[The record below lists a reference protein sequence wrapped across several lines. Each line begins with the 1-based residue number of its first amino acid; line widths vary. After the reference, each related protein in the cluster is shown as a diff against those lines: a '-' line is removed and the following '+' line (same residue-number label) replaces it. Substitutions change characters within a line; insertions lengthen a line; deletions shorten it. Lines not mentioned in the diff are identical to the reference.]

1 MRVAGP
7 RVLFL
12 DYDGVIVDS
21 MGPKAEAVAD
31 AFAPYSSDRAAI
43 AEGFRRHAGSG
54 REAQFDRIYR
64 DLTGKTLDA
73 PARAR
78 ITAAFLARI
87 DAINDAVGLFP
98 GVHDFIV
105 AQAAK
110 RPVAV
115 VTGVPADEARRQLAR
130 FGLVSFLASVHGATR
145 ETPKHVHMER
155 VLDARGLAPADALFA
170 GDSQTD
176 MEQAALAG
184 IPFVGVGTPEHFA
197 EGAPLAV
204 VPRLPDLAALLDD

>member
-1 MRVAGP
+1 MAVGVK
-7 RVLFL
+7 VLFL

-31 AFAPYSSDRAAI
+31 AFAPYSQERAAI
-43 AEGFRRHAGSG
+43 ADGFHRHAGSG

-64 DLTGKTLDA
+64 DLTGKALDA
-73 PARAR
+73 PTRER
-78 ITAAFLARI
+78 IVAAFLARI
-87 DAINDAVGLFP
+87 DAINDAVVLFP

-105 AQAAK
+105 AQAAR

-115 VTGVPADEARRQLAR
+115 VTGVPRDEAARQLGR
-130 FGLVSFLASVHGATR
+130 FGLISFLASVHGATR
-145 ETPKHVHMER
+145 ETPKHIHMAR
-155 VLDARGLAPADALFA
+155 VLAARGLTPADALFA

-176 MEQAALAG
+176 MHQAALAG
-184 IPFVGVGTPEHFA
+184 VPFVGIGTPDYFA

-204 VPRLPDLAALLDD
+204 VPSLSELAAVLDD

>member
-1 MRVAGP
+1 MPV

-21 MGPKAEAVAD
+21 MGPKAEAIAD
-31 AFAPYSSDRAAI
+31 AFAPYSDDRAAI
-43 AEGFRRHAGSG
+43 ADGFHRHAGSG

-64 DLTGKTLDA
+64 DLTGNALDA
-73 PARAR
+73 STRAR
-78 ITAAFLARI
+78 IVDAFLARV

-105 AQAAK
+105 AQAAR

-115 VTGVPADEARRQLAR
+115 VTGVPADEAEWQLGR
-130 FGLVSFLASVHGATR
+130 FGLGSCIASVHGATR
-145 ETPKHVHMER
+145 ETPKHVHMTR
-155 VLDARGLAPADALFA
+155 FLAARGLTPADALFA

-176 MEQAALAG
+176 MQQAALAG
-184 IPFVGVGTPEHFA
+184 ISFVGIGTPEYFA
-197 EGAPLAV
+197 SGAPLAV
-204 VPRLPDLAALLDD
+204 VPRLPDLAPLIDG